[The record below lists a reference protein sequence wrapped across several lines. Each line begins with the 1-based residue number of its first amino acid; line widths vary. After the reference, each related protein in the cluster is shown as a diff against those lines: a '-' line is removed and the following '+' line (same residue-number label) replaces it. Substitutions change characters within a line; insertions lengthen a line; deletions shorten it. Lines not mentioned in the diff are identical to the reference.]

1 MSDHDL
7 DEWFM
12 QTASVE
18 TWQGTSGV
26 GDVFA
31 TAVVVECFIEDARK
45 LVRAK
50 DGQQVIS
57 ESTLYAPI
65 TYAGIF
71 TSNSR
76 ITVLTDA
83 DGDEITPTRLT
94 RVIQERARD
103 GGSLDLPDHLEV
115 TLE

>member
-7 DEWFM
+7 DEFFM

-18 TWQGTSGV
+18 TWEGAGSV

-31 TAVVVECFIEDARK
+31 APVVVTCFIEDKRK

-57 ESTLYAPI
+57 ESTMYTPI
-65 TYAGIF
+65 TNVGLFVA
-71 TSNSR
+71 NSR
-76 ITVLTDA
+76 VTVLTDT
-83 DGDEITPTRLT
+83 DGDEITPARKT
-94 RVIQERARD
+94 RVIGQSAFD
-103 GGSLDLPDHLEV
+103 SGSLDLPDHLEIA
-115 TLE
+115 LE